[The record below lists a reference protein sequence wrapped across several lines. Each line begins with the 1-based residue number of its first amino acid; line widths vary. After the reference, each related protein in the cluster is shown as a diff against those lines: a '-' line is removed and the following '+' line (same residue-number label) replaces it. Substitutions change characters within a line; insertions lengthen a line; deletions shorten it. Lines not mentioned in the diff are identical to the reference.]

1 MKALCLRQQLNTAVA
16 TLAAAPAVVA
26 APSVTDPRASD
37 GPDASDSAICIA
49 YEIRQRDEVSAALSV
64 GNH

>member
-1 MKALCLRQQLNTAVA
+1 MKTLCLGQQLNSAFA
-16 TLAAAPAVVA
+16 ALAAAPAVAA
-26 APSVTDPRASD
+26 APRATDPRASG
-37 GPDASDSAICIA
+37 GPDALDSAICIA